1 MNKADKLTVVAELT
15 ETFKSNNFVYLADTT
30 GLSANDTNKLRRM
43 LFERGVSMRMVK
55 NTLLRIAMEESGKDF
70 GALKD
75 ALKGTTCVM
84 TAEAQ
89 KAPAESIKD
98 FRGATQSVV
107 LKGAWIDNAVFL
119 GDDQLATLVKLKTKE
134 DVIGEIIGLLQSPI
148 KNVIGGLQA
157 SGPQKIGGLIKALE
171 ERNLNNNGR
180 FKRIREPVG
189 KPYCKRG

>member
-1 MNKADKLTVVAELT
+1 MNKADKMTVVAELT

-30 GLSANDTNKLRRM
+30 GLGANDTNKLRRM
-43 LFERGVSMRMVK
+43 LFERGVEMRMVK

-75 ALKGTTCVM
+75 VLKGTTCVL

-89 KAPAESIKD
+89 KAPAKSIKD
-98 FRGATQSVV
+98 FRGATQSVL

-171 ERNLNNNGR
+171 ERN
-180 FKRIREPVG
+180 
-189 KPYCKRG
+189 

>member
-15 ETFKSNNFVYLADTT
+15 ETFKANNFVYLADTT
-30 GLSANDTNKLRRM
+30 GLSANNTNKLRRL
-43 LFERGVSMRMVK
+43 LFERGVEIRMVK
-55 NTLLRIAMEESGKDF
+55 NTLLRIAMEDSGKDF

-75 ALKGTTCVM
+75 ALKGTTCVL
-84 TAEAQ
+84 TSVSQ
-89 KAPAESIKD
+89 RTPAESIKD

-134 DVIGEIIGLLQSPI
+134 DLIGEIIGLLQSPI

-171 ERNLNNNGR
+171 ERN
-180 FKRIREPVG
+180 
-189 KPYCKRG
+189 

>member
-1 MNKADKLTVVAELT
+1 MNKTDKITVVAELT

-30 GLSANDTNKLRRM
+30 GLGANDTNKLRRM
-43 LFERGVSMRMVK
+43 LFERGVEMRMVK
-55 NTLLRIAMEESGKDF
+55 NTLLRIAMEDSGKDF

-75 ALKGTTCVM
+75 VLKGTTCVM
-84 TAEAQ
+84 TAAAQ

-171 ERNLNNNGR
+171 ERN
-180 FKRIREPVG
+180 
-189 KPYCKRG
+189 

>member
-1 MNKADKLTVVAELT
+1 MNKADKLSVVAELT

-43 LFERGVSMRMVK
+43 LFERGVEMRMVK

-75 ALKGTTCVM
+75 VLKGTTCVM

-89 KAPAESIKD
+89 KAPAVSIKD
-98 FRGATQSVV
+98 FRGASQSVL

-134 DVIGEIIGLLQSPI
+134 DMIGEIIGLLQSPI

-171 ERNLNNNGR
+171 ERN
-180 FKRIREPVG
+180 
-189 KPYCKRG
+189 

>member
-15 ETFKSNNFVYLADTT
+15 ETFKANNFVYLADTT
-30 GLSANDTNKLRRM
+30 GLSANNTNKLRRL
-43 LFERGVSMRMVK
+43 LFERGVEMRMVK
-55 NTLLRIAMEESGKDF
+55 NTLLRIAMEDSGKDF
-70 GALKD
+70 GALK
-75 ALKGTTCVM
+75 GTTCVL
-84 TAEAQ
+84 TSVSQ
-89 KAPAESIKD
+89 RTPAESIKD

-134 DVIGEIIGLLQSPI
+134 DLIGEIIGLLQSPI

-171 ERNLNNNGR
+171 ERN
-180 FKRIREPVG
+180 
-189 KPYCKRG
+189 

>member
-1 MNKADKLTVVAELT
+1 MNKADKLSVVAELT

-43 LFERGVSMRMVK
+43 LFERGVEMRMVK

-75 ALKGTTCVM
+75 VLKGTTCVL

-98 FRGATQSVV
+98 FRGASQSVL

-134 DVIGEIIGLLQSPI
+134 DMIGEIIGLLQSPI
-148 KNVIGGLQA
+148 KNVIGALQA
-157 SGPQKIGGLIKALE
+157 NGPQKIGGLIKALE
-171 ERNLNNNGR
+171 ERN
-180 FKRIREPVG
+180 
-189 KPYCKRG
+189 

>member
-15 ETFKSNNFVYLADTT
+15 ETFKANNFVYLADTT
-30 GLSANDTNKLRRM
+30 GLSANNTNKLRRL
-43 LFERGVSMRMVK
+43 LFERGVEMRMVK
-55 NTLLRIAMEESGKDF
+55 NTLLRIAMEDSGKDF

-75 ALKGTTCVM
+75 ALKGTTCVL
-84 TAEAQ
+84 TSVSQ
-89 KAPAESIKD
+89 RTPAESIKD
-98 FRGATQSVV
+98 FRGVTQSVV

-134 DVIGEIIGLLQSPI
+134 DLIGEIIGLLQSPI

-171 ERNLNNNGR
+171 ERN
-180 FKRIREPVG
+180 
-189 KPYCKRG
+189 

>member
-1 MNKADKLTVVAELT
+1 
-15 ETFKSNNFVYLADTT
+15 
-30 GLSANDTNKLRRM
+30 
-43 LFERGVSMRMVK
+43 
-55 NTLLRIAMEESGKDF
+55 
-70 GALKD
+70 
-75 ALKGTTCVM
+75 M

-171 ERNLNNNGR
+171 ERN
-180 FKRIREPVG
+180 
-189 KPYCKRG
+189 

>member
-1 MNKADKLTVVAELT
+1 MNKADKLSVVAELT

-43 LFERGVSMRMVK
+43 LFERGVEMRMVK

-75 ALKGTTCVM
+75 VLKGTTCVLI
-84 TAEAQ
+84 AEAQ

-98 FRGATQSVV
+98 FRGASQSVL

-134 DVIGEIIGLLQSPI
+134 DMIGEIIGLLQSPI

-171 ERNLNNNGR
+171 ERN
-180 FKRIREPVG
+180 
-189 KPYCKRG
+189 